1 MYLLKY
7 ILPTEHPPSLPT
19 LGEDRYD
26 GGGVGDDRVVSVV
39 VHLAAVELVAAAED
53 GVGHP
58 AGIAEL
64 GRQPTN
70 LSPNHHNLV
79 LQINGFLKIYILR
92 ENLRWEGGGVE
103 EGKGYDGGQTVVIRQ
118 CLCLLCAT

>member
-1 MYLLKY
+1 M
-7 ILPTEHPPSLPT
+7 PTEHPPSLPT

-58 AGIAEL
+58 AGIAVL

-79 LQINGFLKIYILR
+79 LQINGFLKIYFARKSSL
-92 ENLRWEGGGVE
+92 GGGGGGGG
-103 EGKGYDGGQTVVIRQ
+103 EGVRWGTESGHTTVFVSP
-118 CLCLLCAT
+118 LCNVKVNF

>member
-1 MYLLKY
+1 M
-7 ILPTEHPPSLPT
+7 PTEHPPSLPT

-79 LQINGFLKIYILR
+79 LQINGFLKIYFARKSSL
-92 ENLRWEGGGVE
+92 GGG
-103 EGKGYDGGQTVVIRQ
+103 GGWRRGRGTMGDKVVIRQ
-118 CLCLLCAT
+118 CLCRLCAT